1 MYVIDELI
9 VVRPLENFKQLRIT
23 PGISIPYVA
32 EDTALSKKEAQS
44 KAAWKMADYM
54 IKNKLVVE
62 QELPPRPD
70 VRCIRYK
77 SCVKKY
83 SKISLN

>member
-1 MYVIDELI
+1 M
-9 VVRPLENFKQLRIT
+9 PC
-23 PGISIPYVA
+23 SAIPFVS
-32 EDTALSKKEAQS
+32 EETALSKKDAQS

-70 VRCIRYK
+70 VCLFIYTCI
-77 SCVKKY
+77 
-83 SKISLN
+83 L